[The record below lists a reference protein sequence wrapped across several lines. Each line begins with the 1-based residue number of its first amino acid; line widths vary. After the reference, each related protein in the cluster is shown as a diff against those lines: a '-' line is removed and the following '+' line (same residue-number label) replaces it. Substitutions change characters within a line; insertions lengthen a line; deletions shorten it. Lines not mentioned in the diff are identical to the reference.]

1 MCLLMFNVDLE
12 LNVGFL
18 LHDVSR
24 LMRASFDQRAQRLG
38 LTRAQWRVLVH
49 LAPRQGINQSALA
62 DILELDAVT
71 MGRHVDRL
79 ERAGWLERRAD
90 PGDRRAWRLYLTEA
104 SRPTL
109 DRMDAIATEMQAAAL
124 EGVSAEDRARLAAML
139 GRIKANLAP
148 PAAGTAGAASG
159 AAPALKR
166 AAG

>member
-1 MCLLMFNVDLE
+1 MFTLDPE

-24 LMRASFDQRAQRLG
+24 LMRASFDQRAQKLG

-79 ERAGWLERRAD
+79 ERDGWLERRAD

-109 DRMDAIATEMQAAAL
+109 DRMDEIATEMQAAAL
-124 EGVSAEDRARLAAML
+124 AGVSPADRERLTAML

-148 PAAGTAGAASG
+148 PSAADATAASP
-159 AAPALKR
+159 APSR

>member
-1 MCLLMFNVDLE
+1 MCALMFTLDPE

-24 LMRASFDQRAQRLG
+24 LMRASFDQRAQALG

-79 ERAGWLERRAD
+79 ERDGWLERRAD

-104 SRPTL
+104 SQPTL
-109 DRMDAIATEMQAAAL
+109 DRMDRIATEMQAAAL
-124 EGVSAEDRARLAAML
+124 QGVSSAERERLTDML
-139 GRIKANLAP
+139 SRIKANLAP
-148 PAAGTAGAASG
+148 AATGDT
-159 AAPALKR
+159 APARPR

>member
-1 MCLLMFNVDLE
+1 MFNLDPE

-24 LMRASFDQRAQRLG
+24 LMRASFDQRAQKLG

-49 LAPRQGINQSALA
+49 LGPRQGINQSALA

-79 ERAGWLERRAD
+79 ERDGWLERRAD
-90 PGDRRAWRLYLTEA
+90 PGDRRAWRLYLTDA

-109 DRMDAIATEMQAAAL
+109 ALMDEIATEMQAAAL
-124 EGVSAEDRARLAAML
+124 EGVSPADRERLTAML
-139 GRIKANLAP
+139 GRIKANLTP
-148 PAAGTAGAASG
+148 PAAGETG
-159 AAPALKR
+159 AAPSR

>member
-1 MCLLMFNVDLE
+1 MLALDPEV
-12 LNVGFL
+12 NVGFL

-24 LMRASFDQRAQRLG
+24 LMRASFDQRAQALG

-79 ERAGWLERRAD
+79 ERDGWLERRAD
-90 PGDRRAWRLYLTEA
+90 PGDRRAWRLFLTEA

-109 DRMDAIATEMQAAAL
+109 ERMDRIAADMQAAAL
-124 EGVSAEDRARLAAML
+124 DGISPADRARLVEL
-139 GRIKANLAP
+139 LSRIKANLAP
-148 PAAGTAGAASG
+148 SAVGEPADVAAR
-159 AAPALKR
+159 AAPSR
-166 AAG
+166 VAG

>member
-1 MCLLMFNVDLE
+1 MFNLNPE

-24 LMRASFDQRAQRLG
+24 LMRASFDQRAQALG

-49 LAPRQGINQSALA
+49 LGPRQGINQSALA

-79 ERAGWLERRAD
+79 ERDGWLERRAD

-104 SRPTL
+104 AQPTL
-109 DRMDAIATEMQAAAL
+109 DRMERIATEMQAAAL
-124 EGVSAEDRARLAAML
+124 EGISPADRERLIATL

-148 PAAGTAGAASG
+148 AVAAAGPSGGAG
-159 AAPALKR
+159 
-166 AAG
+166 

>member
-1 MCLLMFNVDLE
+1 MSALMFTLDPE

-24 LMRASFDQRAQRLG
+24 LMRASFDQRAQALG

-79 ERAGWLERRAD
+79 ERDGWLERRPD
-90 PGDRRAWRLYLTEA
+90 PGDRRAWRLHLTEA
-104 SRPTL
+104 AQPTL
-109 DRMDAIATEMQAAAL
+109 DRMERIATEMQAAAL
-124 EGVSAEDRARLAAML
+124 EGLSPPERERLVDML
-139 GRIKANLAP
+139 ARIKANLAP
-148 PAAGTAGAASG
+148 AAASE
-159 AAPALKR
+159 AAPTPSR

>member
-1 MCLLMFNVDLE
+1 MQGLDLD

-24 LMRASFDQRAQRLG
+24 LMRASFDQRAQALG

-49 LAPRQGINQSALA
+49 LGPRQGINQSALA

-79 ERAGWLERRAD
+79 QRDGWLQRRAD
-90 PGDRRAWRLYLTEA
+90 PDDRRAWRLYLTEA

-109 DRMDAIATEMQAAAL
+109 ERMDAIATEMQAAAL
-124 EGVSAEDRARLAAML
+124 EGLASVDRDRLTEVL
-139 GRIKANLAP
+139 LRIKANLSAP
-148 PAAGTAGAASG
+148 ADRTD
-159 AAPALKR
+159 AAPLPSR
-166 AAG
+166 ATG

>member
-1 MCLLMFNVDLE
+1 MFALDPE

-24 LMRASFDQRAQRLG
+24 LMRASFDGRAHALG
-38 LTRAQWRVLVH
+38 LTRAQWRVLAH

-79 ERAGWLERRAD
+79 ERDGWLERRAD
-90 PGDRRAWRLYLTEA
+90 PGDRRAWRLFLTEA

-109 DRMDAIATEMQAAAL
+109 DRMDRIAAEMQAAAL
-124 EGVSAEDRARLAAML
+124 DGVSPADRARLIEL
-139 GRIKANLAP
+139 LSRIKANLAP
-148 PAAGTAGAASG
+148 AANGEPAGDAVL
-159 AAPALKR
+159 APAPSPV
-166 AAG
+166 AG

>member
-1 MCLLMFNVDLE
+1 MFSLDPE

-24 LMRASFDQRAQRLG
+24 LMRASFDQRAQALG

-79 ERAGWLERRAD
+79 ERDGWLERRPD
-90 PGDRRAWRLYLTEA
+90 PGDRRAWRLHLTEA
-104 SRPTL
+104 SQPTL
-109 DRMDAIATEMQAAAL
+109 DRMDRIATDMQAAAL
-124 EGVSAEDRARLAAML
+124 EGVPPADRERLIEML
-139 GRIKANLAP
+139 SRIKANLAP
-148 PAAGTAGAASG
+148 AAASG
-159 AAPALKR
+159 AAPLPAPSR
-166 AAG
+166 AAGL

>member
-1 MCLLMFNVDLE
+1 MSVLMFTLDPE

-24 LMRASFDQRAQRLG
+24 LMRASFDQRAQALG

-79 ERAGWLERRAD
+79 ERDGWLERRPD
-90 PGDRRAWRLYLTEA
+90 PGDRRAWRLHLTEA
-104 SRPTL
+104 SQPTL
-109 DRMDAIATEMQAAAL
+109 DRMDQIATEMQAAAL
-124 EGVSAEDRARLAAML
+124 EGVSEAERQRLTEML
-139 GRIKANLAP
+139 SRIKANLAP
-148 PAAGTAGAASG
+148 A
-159 AAPALKR
+159 AAPAADREAAPAPSR

>member
-1 MCLLMFNVDLE
+1 MVNLDPE
-12 LNVGFL
+12 LNIGFL

-24 LMRASFDQRAQRLG
+24 LMRASFDQRAQALG

-49 LAPRQGINQSALA
+49 LGPREGINQSALA

-79 ERAGWLERRAD
+79 QRDGWLERRAD

-104 SRPTL
+104 ARPTL
-109 DRMDAIATEMQAAAL
+109 ERMNDIAIEMQAAAL
-124 EGVSAEDRARLAAML
+124 EGVSPADRDRLSALL

-148 PAAGTAGAASG
+148 SPSIGEGAA
-159 AAPALKR
+159 AAAALSR

>member
-1 MCLLMFNVDLE
+1 MFNLDPE

-24 LMRASFDQRAQRLG
+24 LMRASFDQRAQKLG
-38 LTRAQWRVLVH
+38 LTRAQWRVLAH

-71 MGRHVDRL
+71 MSRHVDRL
-79 ERAGWLERRAD
+79 ERDGWLERRAD
-90 PGDRRAWRLYLTEA
+90 AGDRRAWRLYLTDA

-109 DRMDAIATEMQAAAL
+109 ERMDEIATEMQAAAL
-124 EGVSAEDRARLAAML
+124 DGVSPADRERLTEML

-148 PAAGTAGAASG
+148 AAVAEARAEVV
-159 AAPALKR
+159 AAPSR
-166 AAG
+166 VPG

>member
-1 MCLLMFNVDLE
+1 MFNIDPE

-24 LMRASFDQRAQRLG
+24 LMRASFDQRAQQLG

-49 LAPRQGINQSALA
+49 LGPRQGVNQSALA

-79 ERAGWLERRAD
+79 QRDGWLERRRD

-104 SRPTL
+104 SQPTL
-109 DRMDAIATEMQAAAL
+109 DRMDEIATEMQAAAL
-124 EGVSAEDRARLAAML
+124 EGVSRPDRDRLTALL
-139 GRIKANLAP
+139 GRIKSNLAP
-148 PAAGTAGAASG
+148 PAAGAAAGEAAV
-159 AAPALKR
+159 AAPALSR
-166 AAG
+166 VAV